1 MVAIEWTEKMIRNKP
16 ESSPTFNEEG
26 SEDVKWDLRNQRK
39 KDCQEKMGVFKRVL
53 FTREIKKDKL

>member
-1 MVAIEWTEKMIRNKP
+1 MIRNKP